1 MPLQI
6 IRQDITKMR
15 VDAIVNTTNRNMVGY
30 SGVDLAIHTAAG
42 PELDRECQ
50 GLPLLGEGET
60 VVTRGYALP
69 CRYII
74 HASAPVWQGGERNEP
89 ERLEGCYMAA
99 LLTAFNCGCETL
111 AVPLIAAGAYGY
123 PTDRA
128 LKLAVGVITDF
139 LSDHEMAVY
148 LCVFGSEAYDFSRKL
163 FANVQAYIDDNYT
176 AELPVNAAP
185 PPIPQ
190 GGRFGRNIPVKTEAA
205 PPVSEEAAP
214 APQSGRLGRSAPV
227 KTEAAPPL
235 PEEAAPALQ
244 SGRLGRSAP
253 VKTEAAPP
261 LPEEAAPAP
270 PRGFLGHKAPSSRAF
285 EAPAPD
291 GARWGSPA
299 ASKPKST
306 EPICLEPVLP
316 VSLDPL
322 SPGTY
327 TPPATVAYAV
337 EGSLDDWLKKMD
349 AGFADTLLSY
359 ISAKGI
365 TEVECY
371 KRANIDKKTFWKIK
385 NLEGYKPSKQTVL
398 AFAVALRLTLE
409 ETGRLLNTVGLS
421 LSHSFEFDVIIEYYI
436 SHGKYDIFEINE
448 TLFAFDQ
455 LLLGSM

>member
-235 PEEAAPALQ
+235 PEEAAPA
-244 SGRLGRSAP
+244 
-253 VKTEAAPP
+253 
-261 LPEEAAPAP
+261 P